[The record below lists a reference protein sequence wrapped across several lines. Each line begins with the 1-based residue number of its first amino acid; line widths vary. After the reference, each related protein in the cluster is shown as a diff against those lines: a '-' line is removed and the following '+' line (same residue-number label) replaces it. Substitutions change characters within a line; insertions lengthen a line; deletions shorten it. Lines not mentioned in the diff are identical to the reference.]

1 MADDAFVVQQ
11 APWRHTALPT
21 MLWGIESHAVW
32 PLVLWALHIRWSTFS
47 LALGAVV
54 FLTAIRY
61 FGLDARSA
69 YRWAGAFLIRALGG
83 GHLRPT
89 APHWQRRW

>member
-1 MADDAFVVQQ
+1 MSSDQPNAARPSPARRWVIVAAVVV
-11 APWRHTALPT
+11 ALVA
-21 MLWGIESHAVW
+21 GGF
-32 PLVLWALHIRWSTFS
+32 LV
-47 LALGAVV
+47 LGAVV